1 MANHVREILG
11 SVPKEYL
18 AKYVT
23 SPLAQQI
30 YKELFRLHV
39 DLVTNRKWDG
49 VERRLGV
56 AGGEGCLLA
65 VAHKLISRFAADERD
80 QRVKNTM
87 SNVVEDFLMNAVGN
101 DPDVL
106 VSGTAREVID
116 AVDRH
121 AFDSTAGYFLT
132 FVILR
137 MLEREHERLPEQG
150 RTELRTIAETLAN
163 RVWARFEKEN
173 LGKPFGDL
181 AQTTPGDLLHV
192 LSSTGWFAEELRK

>member
-1 MANHVREILG
+1 MAKHVREILG
-11 SVPKEYL
+11 SVPREYL
-18 AKYVT
+18 TTYVA
-23 SPLAQQI
+23 SPLAQHI

-49 VERRLGV
+49 VERRLNV

-65 VAHKLISRFAADERD
+65 VAHRLISQFAEDERD
-80 QRVKNTM
+80 QRVRNTM

-106 VSGTAREVID
+106 LSGTAMEVIE
-116 AVDRH
+116 AVDRR
-121 AFDSTAGYFLT
+121 AFESTAGYFLT

-137 MLEREHERLPEQG
+137 MLEREHERLSEQG
-150 RTELRTIAETLAN
+150 RTELRSIAETLAN
-163 RVWARFEKEN
+163 RVWARFERDY

-181 AQTTPGDLLHV
+181 AQTTPGDLLHI
-192 LSSTGWFAEELRK
+192 LSCTDWFAEELRK